1 MRPPVLGHR
10 SSVGSIKHLTYH
22 GNRSKL
28 PAPNQIEQPTQESS
42 TMTSRRKNALK
53 AAGVFLAFSFAQ
65 VYVLAGLP
73 APAPGT
79 PQPAITAN
87 PATKNNAPITVTGHT
102 AHTRP
107 TILTRA

>member
-28 PAPNQIEQPTQESS
+28 PAPNPIEQPRQESS

-65 VYVLAGLP
+65 VYVLAGRP
-73 APAPGT
+73 APAPGA
-79 PQPAITAN
+79 PQRAHTAN
-87 PATKNNAPITVTGHT
+87 LRRKNKAPTKSHENTTGHDT
-102 AHTRP
+102 TD
-107 TILTRA
+107 